1 VTPTRY
7 YAVKLAKLPPQERR
21 ERLRLIVGE
30 TLTALPRRHGRGFC
44 PNGKGAT
51 CDHGAAWTSRELDA
65 VTYAMWMVGRV
76 DSSGGIIG
84 GPNDGA
90 PA

>member
-1 VTPTRY
+1 MTPTSYRGSRLS
-7 YAVKLAKLPPQERR
+7 KLDPQERR

-30 TLTALPRRHGRGFC
+30 ELTAVGRQHKRGCVNPRGV
-44 PNGKGAT
+44 P
-51 CDHGAAWTSRELDA
+51 CDHGQAWTSRELDGI
-65 VTYAMWMVGRV
+65 TYVFWKVGRLDKDGNKV
-76 DSSGGIIG
+76 G